1 VTRLPDTVY
10 SGSRRV
16 FVETLALERFTVH
29 SDVMSNSGGGPYYWC
44 LRHNRVETDEDVCP
58 AVRTMGPYSTVAEA
72 EQALT
77 RVAER
82 NERWDA
88 EDARWTGETP

>member
-1 VTRLPDTVY
+1 VEV
-10 SGSRRV
+10 RRV

-58 AVRTMGPYSTVAEA
+58 AVRTMGPYNTAAEA